1 MTAEVGWGPLHPA
14 AGRGWGQRLRSGLAA
29 RGSGWISA
37 LDQRSAGRQ
46 RAGRCESPQL
56 LWSRTPR
63 WGAPFL
69 VLCSSGSSLIPPA
82 PGLFS
87 QRSFNKSYNNNKKK
101 NLLLA
106 SAFLLYWWGCPDS
119 ENGEK
124 REEGVGEGAQAEG
137 RALRLD
143 GAMGQ
148 EIQEAGPGEGEA
160 APQTCC
166 VSSGG
171 CEQEPPAEE
180 GALVSDVGHPQGGAL
195 FLTQRCHMNWVELHH
210 THPCPEQQKGSQDFH
225 SRLLWLLAWSLDD
238 WKAISLSPMPGEW
251 SVPGCLEMSFWRWP
265 RGGTPVPECSNDPR

>member
-1 MTAEVGWGPLHPA
+1 MGASPSCCRQGMGTEAEIRAGSTGQWLDFCPRPKECWQA
-14 AGRGWGQRLRSGLAA
+14 ACWRC
-29 RGSGWISA
+29 
-37 LDQRSAGRQ
+37 
-46 RAGRCESPQL
+46 AGRCESPQL

-87 QRSFNKSYNNNKKK
+87 QRSFNKSYNNNNKKK

-180 GALVSDVGHPQGGAL
+180 GALVSDFGHPQGGAL